1 MPFVLLFHR
10 RRCNVI
16 PMRQA
21 FLQALQSRDWLLADG
36 ATGTNYFRMGL
47 PPGGIPELWNAD
59 RPDLVRDLHRE
70 FIEAGADIV
79 LTNSFGGNRLR
90 AKLHKGEARVSELNR
105 KAAAN
110 ARAEADAAGRP
121 VFVAGSMGPT
131 GELFQPLGTLTHEDA
146 ADAFAEQAL
155 ALADGGADVLWIET
169 ISSEEELNAA
179 LEGAARAKLPIVVTM
194 SFDTNGRT
202 MMGITPKAFGELAAG
217 LSIQPAAIG
226 ANCGTGAP
234 ELVATVLGIANARPD
249 AVVVAKGNCGIPVMV
264 DGEVQYSGT
273 PELMADYARLAR
285 DAGARIIGGCCGTTA
300 THVAA
305 MHAALRSHTPG
316 AKPTVEDIEARLG
329 QVSALAKGRNKA
341 LEAKERR
348 ERRQRQA

>member
-1 MPFVLLFHR
+1 MKQDFVETLR
-10 RRCNVI
+10 
-16 PMRQA
+16 
-21 FLQALQSRDWLLADG
+21 SRDWLLADG

-47 PPGGIPELWNAD
+47 PPGGVPELWNAE
-59 RPDLVRDLHRE
+59 RPDLVRELHRA

-90 AKLHKGEARVSELNR
+90 ARLHKGEGRVAELNR
-105 KAAAN
+105 LAAAN

-131 GELFQPLGTLTHEDA
+131 GELYEPLGTLSHKDA
-146 ADAFAEQAL
+146 AEAFAEQAL
-155 ALADGGADVLWIET
+155 ALAEGGADLLWIET
-169 ISSEEELNAA
+169 ISSDEELNAS
-179 LEGAARAKLPIVVTM
+179 LEGAARTGLPIVVTM

-202 MMGITPKAFGELAAG
+202 MMGITPKGFGDLAAG
-217 LSIQPAAIG
+217 LSIQPTAIG

-249 AVVVAKGNCGIPVMV
+249 AVIVAKGNCGIPVMV

-285 DAGARIIGGCCGTTA
+285 DAGARIIGGCCGTTPV
-300 THVAA
+300 HLAA
-305 MHAALRSHTPG
+305 MHEALRSHSPG
-316 AKPTVEDIEARLG
+316 AKPAVEDIEARLG
-329 QVSALAKGRNKA
+329 EVSALAKGRNKA
-341 LEAKERR
+341 QEAKERR
-348 ERRQRQA
+348 ERRQQQA